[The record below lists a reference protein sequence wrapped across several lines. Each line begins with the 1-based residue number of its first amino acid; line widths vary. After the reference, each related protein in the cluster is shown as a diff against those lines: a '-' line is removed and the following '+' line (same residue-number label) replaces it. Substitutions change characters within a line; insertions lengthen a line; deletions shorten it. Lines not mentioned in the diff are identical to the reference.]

1 MNRWANALMGLG
13 VRRSDRVATLL
24 GNCAELVWTYLACF
38 KLGAAT
44 VPLFPLR
51 EVAGWM
57 RCHVSW

>member
-1 MNRWANALMGLG
+1 MGLG